1 MSGRDTDEGWIGR
14 RIGHLRRERG
24 WTLAVL
30 GQKVDLS
37 STQLS
42 RIESGAR
49 QSSVGTLIEVAR
61 AFGVTLSELVAD
73 EPTSAFHLVRGGERT
88 PRESANGVLTP
99 LSGNYPGLEAIHLTV
114 PASTAAPSAQHS
126 GEEWL
131 YILCGPVEV
140 TIGSEVLVLQPG
152 DAVHFPSHTPHS
164 VRNVG
169 KAPAEVLLVS
179 TAS

>member
-1 MSGRDTDEGWIGR
+1 MSGRGNDEGWIGR
-14 RIGHLRRERG
+14 RIGDLRRERG

-30 GQKVDLS
+30 GQKVCLS

-42 RIESGAR
+42 RIESGTR

-61 AFGVTLSELVAD
+61 AFGLTLSELVAD
-73 EPTSAFHLVRGGERT
+73 EPTIAFHLVRAGERR
-88 PRESANGVLTP
+88 PRESANGALTP
-99 LSGNYPGLEAIHLTV
+99 LSGNYPGLEAIHLTI
-114 PASTAAPSAQHS
+114 PASAEAPSAQHS

-131 YILCGPVEV
+131 YILRGPVEV
-140 TIGSEVLVLQPG
+140 AIGTDVLVLQPG

-164 VRNVG
+164 VRNIG
-169 KAPAEVLLVS
+169 EAPAEALLVS

>member
-1 MSGRDTDEGWIGR
+1 MADGENDEGWIGQ

-30 GQKVDLS
+30 GQKVGLS

-42 RIESGAR
+42 RIESGTR
-49 QSSVGTLIEVAR
+49 RSSVGTLIEVAR
-61 AFGVTLSELVAD
+61 AYGITLSELVAD
-73 EPTSAFHLVRGGERT
+73 EPAAAFSLVRAADRI

-99 LSGNYPGLEAIHLTV
+99 LSGNYPGLEAIHLTIPV
-114 PASTAAPSAQHS
+114 SADAPSARHS

-131 YILCGPVEV
+131 YILGGTVEV
-140 TIGSEVLVLQPG
+140 VIGGDVLVLETG
-152 DAVHFPSHTPHS
+152 DAVHFPSHTTHS

-169 KAPAEVLLVS
+169 EVSADALLVS